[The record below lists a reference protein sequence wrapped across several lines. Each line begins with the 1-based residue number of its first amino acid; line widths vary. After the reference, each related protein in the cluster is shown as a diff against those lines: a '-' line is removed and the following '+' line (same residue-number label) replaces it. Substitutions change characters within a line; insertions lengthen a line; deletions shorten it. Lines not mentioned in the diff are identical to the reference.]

1 LRQTLGAG
9 GAVLHRVSRGTSIL
23 KNRYLYLMLVPG
35 IAFYVLFKYL
45 PMAGIVIA
53 FKEYS
58 VFKGVWG
65 SPWVGFQNFSEI
77 FRMRDFWTVL
87 RNTLLIS
94 IYKTVFGFPAPIVLA
109 LLLNYLGNQTFK
121 RTVQTILY
129 LPYFVS
135 WVVVSGIMLSIL
147 SPSFGIAGEI
157 FRMLGLKPVNLLA
170 VPRLF
175 RGILVLSDIWKS
187 AGFGTIIYLATLST
201 IDPNL
206 YEASDIDGAR
216 RLQQVWHISL
226 PSIRPVI
233 VLLLILQLG
242 YLLDA
247 GFEQILVMQ
256 NAIVQSVS
264 EIFDTYVYHV
274 GLQQGRYSLT
284 TAIGLFKSVVAAIL
298 IAGADRFAK
307 AIGESG
313 LL

>member
-1 LRQTLGAG
+1 MKQTVGS
-9 GAVLHRVSRGTSIL
+9 AVAVRRRDSLSKSII
-23 KNRYLYLMLVPG
+23 KNKYLYLMLVPG
-35 IAFYVLFKYL
+35 IAFFVIFKYL

-53 FKEYS
+53 FKNYNI
-58 VFKGVWG
+58 FKGMWA

-77 FRMRDFWTVL
+77 FHMYDFWMVL
-87 RNTLLIS
+87 RNTLIIS
-94 IYKTVFGFPAPIVLA
+94 IYKTIFGFPAPILLA
-109 LLLNYLGNQTFK
+109 LLLNYLNNQLFK
-121 RTVQTILY
+121 RTVQTLLY
-129 LPYFVS
+129 LPYFIS
-135 WVVVSGIMLSIL
+135 WVVISGILLSIL

-157 FRMLGLKPVNLLA
+157 FRLLGLKPVNLLA

-175 RGILVLSDIWKS
+175 RGILVLSDIWKNS
-187 AGFGTIIYLATLST
+187 GFGTIIYLATLST

-216 RLQQVWHISL
+216 RWQQVWHISL
-226 PSIRPVI
+226 PSIKSVI

-242 YLLDA
+242 YILDA

-284 TAIGLFKSVVAAIL
+284 TAVGLFKSVVAAIL
-298 IAGADRFAK
+298 IVGADRFAK
-307 AIGESG
+307 YIGESG